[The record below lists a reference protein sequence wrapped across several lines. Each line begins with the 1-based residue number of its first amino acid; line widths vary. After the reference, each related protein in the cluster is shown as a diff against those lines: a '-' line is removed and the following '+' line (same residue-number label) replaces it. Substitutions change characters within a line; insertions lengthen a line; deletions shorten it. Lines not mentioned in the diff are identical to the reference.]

1 MTKKNHSKLGDK
13 KALRCS
19 SSVRNRASVGGS
31 GCGGESK
38 EIGSARSLN
47 VGP

>member
-1 MTKKNHSKLGDK
+1 MMTGNHTEKLEMSF
-13 KALRCS
+13 ARS
-19 SSVRNRASVGGS
+19 SSVRNRAIVGGS

-38 EIGSARSLN
+38 EIGSARSPN